1 MMHLRTWVSA
11 LLVVASVVSVFD
23 VSAQSEDKN
32 AQKAA
37 RRSQL
42 QLQSLRQ
49 QVQDAQAA
57 QAKVEADKAALGT
70 QLAEQTKQSTRLDDA
85 LRKASSSLKAS
96 EAARMQLLAS
106 VAALEK
112 QLAEQKQSSDDLLA
126 QKAKEAA
133 QLTRLRDEQQLQLQ
147 RRHDDQ
153 TAQVAECTAKNGRL
167 IQLSAELLDR
177 YRKKGIGEMLQQ
189 RDPLLGLG
197 DVEMFNL
204 AQDFRDRADA
214 QRFTPVTAPPD
225 VPPTPSAVPGQR

>member
-1 MMHLRTWVSA
+1 MHLRTWVSA
-11 LLVVASVVSVFD
+11 LAVVTAMVSASD

-37 RRSQL
+37 RRAQL

-57 QAKVEADKAALGT
+57 QAKVESDKAALDT
-70 QLAEQTKQSTRLDDA
+70 QLAEQTRQTGRLDDA
-85 LRKASSSLKAS
+85 LRKASSSLRAS

-112 QLAEQKQSSDDLLA
+112 QLAEQKQGSEDMLA

-133 QLTRLRDEQQLQLQ
+133 QLNRSRDEQQLQWQ
-147 RRHDDQ
+147 RRHDEQ

-167 IQLSAELLDR
+167 LQLSAELLDR
-177 YRKKGIGEMLQQ
+177 YRKKGIGELLQQ

-204 AQDFRDRADA
+204 AQDYRDRADA
-214 QRFTPVTAPPD
+214 QRFAPVTAPAD
-225 VPPTPSAVPGQR
+225 APPTPSAVPGRR